1 MSYTFFTPG
10 FLCQESQDAMQLK
23 IWDNSQWNGE
33 SGFTTICTV
42 DISYYDVDDN
52 LIEFD
57 SYELIVGPD
66 ASKFNEYLDR
76 SDGYVIELSDLTING
91 IPAPDRF
98 PEGYYIVKISYSEG
112 SYAVGS
118 FPYFENPQAFL
129 AKWRMMTR
137 KLPAA
142 LLVFPMTDQVFL
154 DNRAIFLLRLYLD
167 MAENAADYGK
177 FEEFKVFHTLI
188 QEVLNIY
195 EISELW

>member
-1 MSYTFFTPG
+1 MSYTSFSAG

-42 DISYYDVDDN
+42 EISYYDSDDN

-57 SYELIVGPD
+57 PYELITGGD
-66 ASKFNEYLDR
+66 ASKFNEYLDHL
-76 SDGYVIELSDLTING
+76 DGHVIELSDLTIDG
-91 IPAPDRF
+91 VAAPDRF

-129 AKWRMMTR
+129 AKWRLMTR

-142 LLVFPMTDQVFL
+142 LLVFPMTDDVYRK
-154 DNRAIFLLRLYLD
+154 NRDIILLRLYLD
-167 MAENAADYGK
+167 QAENAADYGK
-177 FEEFKVFHTLI
+177 IEEFKVFHDLI
-188 QEVLNIY
+188 RNVLDYY
-195 EISELW
+195 EMEETW